1 MAHALHRLACF
12 QAWLAA
18 ALAFGAQTAAA
29 EPPRL
34 VLPIDCAVGE
44 TCWIMAYVDHDP
56 GDGVRDYACGIATY
70 NEPPVNRHQ
79 GTDIAL
85 RDLGVMREGIFVRA
99 AAAGKVLGR
108 RDGVVDRSVRI
119 LGPESVAGREC
130 GNGVRLDHGD
140 GWTTQYCHLR
150 EGSVT
155 VKAGDEVNAGAIL
168 GLVGLSGMTEHPHL
182 HFQLEHQGR
191 IVDPFT
197 GPERK
202 DQERKDQD
210 SKDQCGAGGGGLWD
224 ATAAALMPYRP
235 TALYNAGFAAGPP
248 DIEAIRDGQRP
259 PAVLKPD
266 TPALVLWADL
276 FNVRAGDTISFRIR
290 DPGGDAVFEHT
301 ATVPENQVRRFVYG
315 GLKRGAAGW
324 AFGRYSGEVR
334 VRRGSG
340 PNGREEIATA
350 TTVSIQ

>member
-1 MAHALHRLACF
+1 MAHAPHRLARF
-12 QAWLAA
+12 LAWMAA
-18 ALAFGAQTAAA
+18 AVVLDARSAAA
-29 EPPRL
+29 APPRL
-34 VLPIDCAVGE
+34 SLPIDCTVGE

-85 RDLGVMREGIFVRA
+85 RDLGVMREGVFVRA

-108 RDGVVDRSVRI
+108 RDGVVDRNVRI
-119 LGPESVAGREC
+119 LGPGSVAGREC

-182 HFQLEHQGR
+182 HFQLEHKGV

-197 GPERK
+197 GPKRTER
-202 DQERKDQD
+202 
-210 SKDQCGAGGGGLWD
+210 CGAGDGGLWD
-224 ATAAALMPYRP
+224 ATPASLMPYRP

-248 DIEAIRDGQRP
+248 DIEAIRDGERP
-259 PAVLKPD
+259 PTTVEPT
-266 TPALVLWADL
+266 TPALVLWADI
-276 FNVRAGDTISFRIR
+276 FNVRADDAISFLIR
-290 DPGGDAVFEHT
+290 DPGGGAVFQHT
-301 ATVPENQVRRFVYG
+301 VTVPENQVRRFVYA
-315 GLKRGAAGW
+315 GLKRSGAGW
-324 AFGRYSGEVR
+324 APGRYFGEVR
-334 VRRGSG
+334 LRRGSG

-350 TTVSIQ
+350 TEVSIQ

>member
-1 MAHALHRLACF
+1 MTHGPRQRGCFLAGVV
-12 QAWLAA
+12 A
-18 ALAFGAQTAAA
+18 ALVLGTRMAAA
-29 EPPRL
+29 EAPRL
-34 VLPIDCAVGE
+34 TLPIDCTVGE

-99 AAAGKVLGR
+99 SAPGKVLGR
-108 RDGVVDRSVRI
+108 RDGVVDRNVRI
-119 LGPESVAGREC
+119 LGPASVAGREC

-155 VKAGDEVNAGAIL
+155 VKRGDEVNAGAIL

-182 HFQLEHQGR
+182 HFQLEHNGSV
-191 IVDPFT
+191 VDPFT

-202 DQERKDQD
+202 ER
-210 SKDQCGAGGGGLWD
+210 CGAGGGGLWE
-224 ATAAALMPYRP
+224 ATAAASMPYRP

-248 DIEAIRDGQRP
+248 DIDAIRDGQRA
-259 PAVLKPD
+259 PATLKAD
-266 TPALVLWADL
+266 IPALVLWADI
-276 FNVRAGDTISFRIR
+276 FNVRT
-290 DPGGDAVFEHT
+290 GDAILFLIRNPEGATVFEHT
-301 ATVPENQVRRFVYG
+301 AKVPENEVRRFVYG

-324 AFGRYSGEVR
+324 ALGRYSGEVR
-334 VRRGSG
+334 LRRGAG
-340 PNGREEIATA
+340 PNGREEIVTA
-350 TTVSIQ
+350 TTVNIQ

>member
-1 MAHALHRLACF
+1 MTHCPHRLAHS
-12 QAWLAA
+12 LAFVMA
-18 ALAFGAQTAAA
+18 ALALGAGAAWA
-29 EPPRL
+29 APPRL

-44 TCWIMAYVDHDP
+44 SCWIMAYVDHDP

-85 RDLGVMREGIFVRA
+85 RDLGVMREGVGVRA

-108 RDGVVDRSVRI
+108 RDGVVDRNVRI
-119 LGPESVAGREC
+119 LGRESVAGREC

-155 VKAGDEVNAGAIL
+155 VKAGDTVEAGAML

-182 HFQLEHQGR
+182 HFQLEHKGS

-197 GPERK
+197 GPERS
-202 DQERKDQD
+202 QD
-210 SKDQCGAGGGGLWD
+210 CGAGDGGLWQP
-224 ATAAALMPYRP
+224 TVAAALPYRP

-248 DIEAIRDGQRP
+248 DIDAIRDGRAP
-259 PAVLKPD
+259 LATLKAD
-266 TPALVLWADL
+266 IPALVLWADI
-276 FNVRAGDTISFRIR
+276 FNVRTGDAIAFLIR
-290 DPGGDAVFEHT
+290 DPAGAPVFEHT
-301 ATVPENQVRRFVYG
+301 NTVAENQVRRFVYG
-315 GLKRGAAGW
+315 GVKRRPGGW
-324 AFGRYSGEVR
+324 APGRYSGEVR
-334 VRRGSG
+334 VRRAQG
-340 PNGREEIATA
+340 PNGREEITSA
-350 TTVSIQ
+350 TTVTIE